1 MKSIKFL
8 MLLSLMMAAF
18 SFTSIAQPAL
28 TAAKTRGKIVYTTY
42 CMPCHQADGNGVPN
56 LNPPLVKTSY
66 VLGDKTK
73 LIGIVL
79 NGLNQEIE
87 INGETYNG
95 VMASHDYLTN
105 QEIADVLSYVRNSF
119 GNKASLIIPQDVKL
133 ARVAFKK

>member
-1 MKSIKFL
+1 

-18 SFTSIAQPAL
+18 SFTSIAQTAL
-28 TAAKTRGKIVYTTY
+28 IAAKTRGKIVYTTY

-105 QEIADVLSYVRNSF
+105 QEIADVLTYVRNSF
-119 GNKASLIIPQDVKL
+119 GNKAALITPQDVKL

>member
-28 TAAKTRGKIVYTTY
+28 IAAKTRGKIVYTTY

-105 QEIADVLSYVRNSF
+105 QEIADVLTYVRNSF
-119 GNKASLIIPQDVKL
+119 GNKASLITPQDVKL

>member
-1 MKSIKFL
+1 
-8 MLLSLMMAAF
+8 MLLSLMMVAF
-18 SFTSIAQPAL
+18 SINTIAQNTL
-28 TAAKTRGKIVYTTY
+28 AASRAKGKIVFTTY

-105 QEIADVLSYVRNSF
+105 QEIADVLTYVRNSF
-119 GNKASLIIPQDVKL
+119 GNKASAITPQDVKL

>member
-1 MKSIKFL
+1 

-18 SFTSIAQPAL
+18 SFNSIAQPAL
-28 TAAKTRGKIVYTTY
+28 TASKTRGKIVFTTY

-87 INGETYNG
+87 INGGE
-95 VMASHDYLTN
+95 
-105 QEIADVLSYVRNSF
+105 ADE
-119 GNKASLIIPQDVKL
+119 K
-133 ARVAFKK
+133 RVA

>member
-28 TAAKTRGKIVYTTY
+28 IAAKTRGKIVYTTY

-105 QEIADVLSYVRNSF
+105 QEIADVLTYVRNSF
-119 GNKASLIIPQDVKL
+119 GNKAALITPQDVKL